1 MRKTIDSLVNGVWL
15 TQPPTFSGQQVRETT
30 YFDDGSFGVVEYA
43 CHLPDAPETMKVTQL
58 AFKNRMTPD
67 ERKAIR
73 RAALVSEDIQ
83 DFVDLANSA
92 TYIDLSL
99 QQTIDS
105 VNALELAGLIGAGRA
120 AEILS
125 PPVNED
131 EKWSGL

>member
-1 MRKTIDSLVNGVWL
+1 MRQVYTNGKWREGL
-15 TQPPTFSGQQVRETT
+15 PTEQGQQFRYMTPAGWA
-30 YFDDGSFGVVEYA
+30 YGFHVVA
-43 CHLPDAPETMKVTQL
+43 DAPVDMRITGL
-58 AFKNRMTPD
+58 AFKNRMTTE

-73 RAALVSEDIQ
+73 RAAATDEDVQ

-92 TYIDLSL
+92 THIDLSL

-105 VNALELAGLIGAGRA
+105 VNALEQFGLIAEGRA

-131 EKWSGL
+131 EKWRG

>member
-1 MRKTIDSLVNGVWL
+1 MRQVYINGKWREGL
-15 TQPPTFSGQQVRETT
+15 PTEQGQQFRHMTP
-30 YFDDGSFGVVEYA
+30 DGWRYGVYTVEPV
-43 CHLPDAPETMKVTQL
+43 LDMRITGL
-58 AFKNRMTPD
+58 AFKNRMTAE

-73 RAALVSEDIQ
+73 RAAATDEDVQ

-92 TYIDLSL
+92 THIDLSL

-105 VNALELAGLIGAGRA
+105 VNALEQFGLIAEGRA

-131 EKWSGL
+131 ERWRS